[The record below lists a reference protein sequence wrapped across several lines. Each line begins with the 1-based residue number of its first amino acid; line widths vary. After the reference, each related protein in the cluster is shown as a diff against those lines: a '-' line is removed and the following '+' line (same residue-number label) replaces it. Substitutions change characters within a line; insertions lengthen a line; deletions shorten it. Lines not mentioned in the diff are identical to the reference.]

1 MRTDLSA
8 AIGPDAPT
16 LAFDGD
22 RGFCQAAISRPQ
34 RHARPRMRATPWH
47 ALADH
52 ITRPHR
58 ERLDREVLVL
68 RGARVA
74 DSGARALGSYLAS
87 SPRFRYRATGL
98 LLRAPVITQAARL
111 VHRRVATHRH
121 RMPGGTVACALPRTH
136 DRGPT

>member
-8 AIGPDAPT
+8 AIGPEAPT

-22 RGFCQAAISRPQ
+22 CGFCQATVSRLQ
-34 RHARPRMRATPWH
+34 RRARPRMRATPWH
-47 ALADH
+47 SLPDH

-74 DSGARALGSYLAS
+74 DSGAQALGSYLAS

-98 LLRAPVITQAARL
+98 LLRAPVIRQAARL
-111 VHRRVATHRH
+111 VYRQVATHRH
-121 RMPGGTVACALPRTH
+121 RMPGGTATCALPRTH
-136 DRGPT
+136 D